1 LCWGGFCFLI
11 ISVFSRK
18 KKAFLNAMP
27 ATSDTLE
34 RLLKEET
41 QLKARIQQAKA
52 RIRTQ
57 ADKVRT
63 GRLIAWGVVIE
74 QKLNQGDI
82 KPEEWTLECQKVLS
96 GRTLERSLTGPLEG
110 LTPEEKTEGGETC
123 TNTSSPDLPKAKNKE
138 KSTSLQPSSKLSKTA
153 TEALEPSKGV
163 KKSSK
168 PKKTSPASS
177 SESIPTD

>member
-1 LCWGGFCFLI
+1 
-11 ISVFSRK
+11 
-18 KKAFLNAMP
+18 MP

-34 RLLKEET
+34 RLLKEEA

-82 KPEEWTLECQKVLS
+82 KPEEWALECQKVLS

-110 LTPEEKTEGGETC
+110 LTPEEKTEGDEPCG
-123 TNTSSPDLPKAKNKE
+123 NTSSQDLPKAKNKE
-138 KSTSLQPSSKLSKTA
+138 KSTSSPLSSKPLKTA
-153 TEALEPSKGV
+153 TEAWEPSKAV
-163 KKSSK
+163 KNSSK

-177 SESIPTD
+177 SELTPSD